1 DNGTIHTERMK
12 RVVGLAG
19 NMPVTFHRAFD
30 RCSDP
35 VQALE
40 DLIDCGCKRLLSSG
54 QHPSV
59 MNGLPLLAKLNTQAN
74 ERIIIMPGSGLNS
87 GNVREVLEKTKCQ
100 EVHTAAR
107 KSFSNGEVFSPES
120 MQEKLQ
126 YVGVDQEEIK
136 AILSQISS

>member
-1 DNGTIHTERMK
+1 
-12 RVVGLAG
+12 
-19 NMPVTFHRAFD
+19 MPVTFHRAFD

-87 GNVREVLEKTKCQ
+87 GNVREVFK
-100 EVHTAAR
+100 R
-107 KSFSNGEVFSPES
+107 KQNAKKFILLQGNRLATENFSLKVCRKNYNMWVWIKK
-120 MQEKLQ
+120 KL
-126 YVGVDQEEIK
+126 K
-136 AILSQISS
+136 PF